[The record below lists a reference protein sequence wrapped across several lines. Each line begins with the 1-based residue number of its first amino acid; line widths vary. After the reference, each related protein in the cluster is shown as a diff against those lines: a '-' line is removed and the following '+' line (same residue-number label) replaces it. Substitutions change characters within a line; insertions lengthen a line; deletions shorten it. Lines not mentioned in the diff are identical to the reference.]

1 MTGRSLGIA
10 GLLLVASCGVQTAQD
25 IGGDPL
31 VADDAVGPS
40 TVIGIHHVKLSVSD
54 LDRSLPFYRDATEFA
69 VVEQGAMPSSAALEA
84 AAGLTGLA
92 GERAM
97 LRGPNGQ
104 IELVEFDLNEQDA
117 TPPVMA
123 NGPGATH
130 ICLQSPLDRPLY
142 DRFRERGAEPVTRGG
157 EPVDM
162 LGRNYFYMYAGDP
175 DGVMFE
181 VEHASIPQFRE
192 DVWLGHVAYATH
204 DIDRLVGFYE
214 ELIGH
219 SAYQRADG
227 IGGPTFDQVAGL
239 DDVSFD
245 GGWISANNM
254 IVEFWEYHNPPTVPA
269 VAVRPLPAVGY
280 AAVVFEVADIE
291 TDLRRIEAAG
301 GTIASEIE
309 TEDGAAIAYARDP
322 DGNLIGLLQLPAGSD
337 RSVTRLKQITW
348 NLG

>member
-1 MTGRSLGIA
+1 MIARSLGIA
-10 GLLLVASCGVQTAQD
+10 GVLLATGCGAPAAQD
-25 IGGDPL
+25 VDGDPRI
-31 VADDAVGPS
+31 AAEMVGPS

-54 LDRSLPFYRDATEFA
+54 LDRSLPFYRDATEFEI
-69 VVEQGAMPSSAALEA
+69 VEQGAMASSVALEA
-84 AAGLTGLA
+84 AAGMTGLA

-104 IELVEFDLNEQDA
+104 IELVEFDLNKQDA
-117 TPPVMA
+117 TPPVTA

-130 ICLQSPLDRPLY
+130 ICFQSPLDRPLY
-142 DRFRERGAEPVTRGG
+142 DRFRERGAEPVTRGS

-181 VEHASIPQFRE
+181 IEHASVPQFS
-192 DVWLGHVAYATH
+192 DNVWFGHIAYATH

-214 ELIGH
+214 ELIGN
-219 SAYQRADG
+219 SAYQRTDD
-227 IGGPTFDQVAGL
+227 IGGPTFDQVSGF
-239 DDVSFD
+239 DDVNFD

-254 IVEFWEYHNPPTVPA
+254 IVEFWEYHNPPTIPA
-269 VAVRPLPAVGY
+269 ADLRPVPAVGY

-291 TDLRRIEAAG
+291 NELRRIVAAG
-301 GTIASEIE
+301 GTIASNVE
-309 TEDGAAIAYARDP
+309 TEDGAEVVYARDP

-348 NLG
+348 DLG